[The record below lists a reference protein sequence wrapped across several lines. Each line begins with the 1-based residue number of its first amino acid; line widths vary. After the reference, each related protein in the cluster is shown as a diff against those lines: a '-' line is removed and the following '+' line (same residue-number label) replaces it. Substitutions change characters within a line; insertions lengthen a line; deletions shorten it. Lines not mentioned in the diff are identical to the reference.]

1 MDSTTPDAPAARVS
15 FGPKDYQTLELEVA
29 SMLLTLWRDRQAATF
44 GSYLAEVLTGTR
56 PAASRERKP
65 KP

>member
-1 MDSTTPDAPAARVS
+1 MDSTTPEAAAPRVS
-15 FGPKDYQTLELEVA
+15 FGPLEYQTLELEVA
-29 SMLLTLWRDRQAATF
+29 SLLLTMWRQRQPAAF
-44 GSYLAEVLTGTR
+44 GAYLAEVLTGTR